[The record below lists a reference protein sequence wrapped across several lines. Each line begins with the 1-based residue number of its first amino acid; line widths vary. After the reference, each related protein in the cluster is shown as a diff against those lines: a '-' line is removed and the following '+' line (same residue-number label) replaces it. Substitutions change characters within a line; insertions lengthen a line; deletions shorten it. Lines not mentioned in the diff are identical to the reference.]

1 MSGFYAPLATPR
13 QVAFLRSLLAERVVP
28 AGIASAVLSAGS
40 LDALERADVSR
51 YIDTLLASPRVAP
64 KVSFRPAS
72 DAPASDSR
80 ALLASLPVAKFAVPA
95 SHLEG
100 ALSDYAP
107 TGDLVFVETRE
118 FTTPDGRAV
127 RYLRRLTGAPSD
139 FTRSRFSPADA
150 LAVARVLNADA
161 LAYIRAFGE
170 HFTVCGKC
178 ASPLTDARSRARFL
192 GPDCARQ
199 LGVA

>member
-40 LDALERADVSR
+40 LDALARADVSR
-51 YIDTLLASPRVAP
+51 FIDTLLASPRVAP
-64 KVSFRPAS
+64 KVVFRPAD
-72 DAPASDSR
+72 DAPATSP
-80 ALLASLPVAKFAVPA
+80 LASLPLAKFAVPA
-95 SHLEG
+95 SHLAG
-100 ALSDYAP
+100 ALSDFTP
-107 TGDLVFVETRE
+107 SGDLVFIETRE
-118 FTTPDGRAV
+118 FETPDGRMV
-127 RYLRRLTGAPSD
+127 RFLRRLTGAPSD
-139 FTRSRFSPADA
+139 FTRSRFSRADA
-150 LAVARVLNADA
+150 LAVARVLSADP

>member
-13 QVAFLRSLLAERVVP
+13 QVSFLRSLLAERVVP

-40 LDALERADVSR
+40 LDALARADVSR
-51 YIDTLLASPRVAP
+51 YIDTLLASPRANAP
-64 KVSFRPAS
+64 RVTFG

-80 ALLASLPVAKFAVPA
+80 SLLASLPVAKFAVPA

-118 FTTPDGRAV
+118 FSTPDGRVV

-178 ASPLTDARSRARFL
+178 ASPLTDERSRARFL

>member
-1 MSGFYAPLATPR
+1 LVS
-13 QVAFLRSLLAERVVP
+13 
-28 AGIASAVLSAGS
+28 GS
-40 LDALERADVSR
+40 LDALARADVSR

-64 KVSFRPAS
+64 KVSFSPAG
-72 DAPASDSR
+72 DDSR
-80 ALLASLPVAKFAVPA
+80 SLLASLPLAKFAVPA

-118 FTTPDGRAV
+118 FETPDGRTV
-127 RYLRRLTGAPSD
+127 RYMRRLTGAPSD

-150 LAVARVLNADA
+150 LAVARVLSADT
-161 LAYIRAFGE
+161 LAYIRAFGQ

-199 LGVA
+199 LGV

>member
-1 MSGFYAPLATPR
+1 MPGYPAPLATER
-13 QVAFLRSLLAERVVP
+13 QVAFLRSLLAERAVP
-28 AGIASAVLSAGS
+28 AEIASAVLVSGS
-40 LDALERADVSR
+40 LDALARADVSR

-64 KVSFRPAS
+64 KVSF
-72 DAPASDSR
+72 APTGA
-80 ALLASLPVAKFAVPA
+80 LASLPLAKFAVPA

-100 ALSDYAP
+100 ALSDYTP
-107 TGDLVFVETRE
+107 TGDLVFIETRE
-118 FTTPDGRAV
+118 FTAPDGRTV
-127 RYLRRLTGAPSD
+127 RYMRRLTGAPSD
-139 FTRSRFSPADA
+139 FTRSRFSREDA
-150 LAVARVLNADA
+150 LAVARVLSADT
-161 LAYIRAFGE
+161 LSYIRAFGE

>member
-1 MSGFYAPLATPR
+1 MSGFTAPLATER
-13 QVAFLRSLLAERVVP
+13 QVAFLRSLLTERAIP
-28 AGIASAVLSAGS
+28 SEIASAILMSGS
-40 LDALERADVSR
+40 LEALARADASR
-51 YIDTLLASPRVAP
+51 FIDALLASPRVAP
-64 KVSFRPAS
+64 KVSF
-72 DAPASDSR
+72 APTGA
-80 ALLASLPVAKFAVPA
+80 LASLPLAKFAVPA

-107 TGDLVFVETRE
+107 TGDLVFIETRE
-118 FTTPDGRAV
+118 FETPDGRTV

-139 FTRSRFSPADA
+139 FTRSRFSREDA
-150 LAVARVLNADA
+150 HAVARVLLADP
-161 LAYIRAFGE
+161 LTYIRAFGE

-199 LGVA
+199 LGV

>member
-1 MSGFYAPLATPR
+1 MSGFTAPLATER
-13 QVAFLRSLLAERVVP
+13 QVAFLRSLLAERAVP
-28 AGIASAVLSAGS
+28 ADIASAVLVSGS
-40 LDALERADVSR
+40 LDALARADASR
-51 YIDTLLASPRVAP
+51 FIDALLASPRVAP
-64 KVSFRPAS
+64 KVSFRPAG
-72 DAPASDSR
+72 DDSR
-80 ALLASLPVAKFAVPA
+80 SLLSSLPLAKFAVPA
-95 SHLEG
+95 AHLEG

-118 FTTPDGRAV
+118 FETPDGRTV
-127 RYLRRLTGAPSD
+127 RYMRRLTGAPSD

-150 LAVARVLNADA
+150 LAVARVLSADT
-161 LAYIRAFGE
+161 LAYIRAFGQ